1 MIPRLQ
7 PMRSLLVAAAL
18 TAAAFVPSHGQQS
31 YPNRPIRIL
40 VGFQAGS
47 SSDVAARGIAQ
58 KLSDILKNPV
68 VVENRPGASSD
79 VAAKAVAAAAPD
91 GYTLYVATV
100 ANTINTAAKGAAATD
115 VTTAL
120 MPIAQ
125 IGEVP
130 NILVVNP
137 EVPATTV
144 ADIIRLAKEKPGKL
158 AYASTG
164 SGSALHMAAELFS
177 TMAGVSLLHVPYQ
190 GSAAAM
196 PDLLTGRIS
205 IMFAPASTVTSF
217 LQSGKLRAIASA
229 TGKRATGMPD
239 LPTVSEQGLPGF
251 EIFDM
256 VRNYGARGITGPD
269 CPQARRIDPAGRNI
283 AGFNRAVQAAG
294 DRRDPARPGR
304 IHRLC
309 EGGKHEMVKGDC
321 RARTETELGRD
332 IREMGCSRTAS
343 SKTRPQRMSEMGH

>member
-18 TAAAFVPSHGQQS
+18 TAAMFVPSHGQQS

-58 KLSDILKNPV
+58 KLSEILKNPV

-91 GYTLYVATV
+91 GYTLYVASV
-100 ANTINTAAKGAAATD
+100 ANTINSAAKGAAATD

-130 NILVVNP
+130 NILVANP
-137 EVPATTV
+137 EVPVKTV
-144 ADIIRLAKEKPGKL
+144 ADVIRLAKEKPGKL
-158 AYASTG
+158 TYASTG

-177 TMAGVSLLHVPYQ
+177 TMADVSLLHVPYQ

-196 PDLLTGRIS
+196 PDLLTGRVS
-205 IMFAPASTVTSF
+205 IMFAPASTVISF

-229 TGKRATGMPD
+229 TGKRMTGMPD

-251 EIFDM
+251 ESSIWF
-256 VRNYGARGITGPD
+256 GIL
-269 CPQARRIDPAGRNI
+269 APAGLPDPVARKLEESI
-283 AGFNRAVQAAG
+283 LQASASPDLIEQFKPQG
-294 DRRDPARPGR
+294 IDVIRRDRA
-304 IHRLC
+304 
-309 EGGKHEMVKGDC
+309 EFTAYVK
-321 RARTETELGRD
+321 AEN
-332 IREMGCSRTAS
+332 AKW
-343 SKTRPQRMSEMGH
+343 SKVIAERGLKLN